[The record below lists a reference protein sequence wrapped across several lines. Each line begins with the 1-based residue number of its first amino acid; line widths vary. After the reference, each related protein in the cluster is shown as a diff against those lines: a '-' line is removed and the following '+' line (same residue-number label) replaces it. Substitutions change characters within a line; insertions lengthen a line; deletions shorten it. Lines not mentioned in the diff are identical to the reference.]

1 MAYFS
6 CGRNMTRTSNA
17 LFIHKT
23 TLFYRFERME
33 KLVGPFLQQSKRLFL
48 YEYSLHLLHEITPC
62 PGV

>member
-33 KLVGPFLQQSKRLFL
+33 KLVGPFLQQPKRLFL
-48 YEYSLHLLHEITPC
+48 YEYSLHLLHEITPY